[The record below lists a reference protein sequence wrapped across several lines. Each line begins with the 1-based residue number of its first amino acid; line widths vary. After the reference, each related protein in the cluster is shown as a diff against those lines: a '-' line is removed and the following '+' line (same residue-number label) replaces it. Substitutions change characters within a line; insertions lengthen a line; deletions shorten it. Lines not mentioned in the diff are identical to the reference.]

1 MPKSNHLADDTE
13 NLSRLLD
20 EINLG
25 RQPKT
30 TDPETIEL
38 LEVATLIKSSS
49 TPVKPPQ
56 HLIDQTVMLAME
68 SLPPNKVK
76 RYNKWLYSGA
86 LSTAAAIL
94 LIIGL
99 HTIPSWQTETLTIPS
114 QVSPDISNV
123 PTETSLE
130 KQSLATNS
138 LPTQSVPSEPT
149 QQNKSTNTSLERSIP
164 TETKKNAPTSESKS
178 SPSSSSLPTYQAPL
192 ISEFAQL
199 KLTTENSAE
208 DSTPIESMKNAPTY
222 KSKRT
227 AIEPLSL
234 AGRSPDL
241 IVSDTQKGIVR
252 QIYAKDTP
260 QQIIITQQIPSP
272 PSLSDAKVAESTRMY
287 LEKSVPPL
295 EKATK
300 TLNKITVIIQ
310 NQKVTLE
317 SNLSTEELTKLAE
330 SLSVSK

>member
-25 RQPKT
+25 QQPKT

-38 LEVATLIKSSS
+38 LEVATLIKAAS

-99 HTIPSWQTETLTIPS
+99 HTIPSWQTETLTVPS
-114 QVSPDISNV
+114 QVSPEISSV
-123 PTETSLE
+123 P
-130 KQSLATNS
+130 AS

-149 QQNKSTNTSLERSIP
+149 QNKSANTSLEP
-164 TETKKNAPTSESKS
+164 TTTTTTTTEAKKTAPTYESKS
-178 SPSSSSLPTYQAPL
+178 PPAPSSLPIYQVPL
-192 ISEFAQL
+192 ISELAQL
-199 KLTTENSAE
+199 KLTTENSAG
-208 DSTPIESMKNAPTY
+208 DSTPIESTKNAPTY
-222 KSKRT
+222 KSKST
-227 AIEPLSL
+227 AIEPLIL
-234 AGRSPDL
+234 AGRSPDS
-241 IVSDTQKGIVR
+241 IVSDTQKGTVR

>member
-30 TDPETIEL
+30 TDPETAEL

-68 SLPPNKVK
+68 SLPKNKVK

-123 PTETSLE
+123 P
-130 KQSLATNS
+130 AS

-149 QQNKSTNTSLERSIP
+149 QNKSGNTSLERSIP

-178 SPSSSSLPTYQAPL
+178 PPAPSSLPIYQAPL
-192 ISEFAQL
+192 INKETI
-199 KLTTENSAE
+199 TTAKSSPVAE
-208 DSTPIESMKNAPTY
+208 IAKVQSTAPA
-222 KSKRT
+222 
-227 AIEPLSL
+227 AIEPLIL
-234 AGRSPDL
+234 AGRSPDS

-272 PSLSDAKVAESTRMY
+272 PSLSDAKVAESNRMH
-287 LEKSVPPL
+287 LEKSILTL
-295 EKATK
+295 EKANK
-300 TLNKITVIIQ
+300 NPNKITIFIQ
-310 NQKVTLE
+310 NQEVTLE
-317 SNLSTEELTKLAE
+317 SDLSTEELTKLAE
-330 SLSVSK
+330 SLSVSR